1 MYIKSLITLGVAAAL
16 ASCGN
21 DVPIP
26 SGPNDTDQGVVTVA
40 GSPAIGE
47 TLTASVVDADGVDS
61 STLVYQWSADGEVL
75 EGETAST
82 LLITDALFGQEI
94 TVFVQ
99 YADDDGVIGG
109 ATSESTAS
117 VSTVNIPGTV
127 TVTGTAQV
135 GETLTATIEDGNGVP
150 AAVTSYQWAAAG
162 EDIDGATAAT
172 YELQFSELD
181 AIITINVVYTDNQNF
196 DEDLTSTA
204 TAAVIARENT
214 EGTVTIAG
222 SASVG
227 SVLTATVADVNGI
240 TTSTIAY
247 QWLADNTAIAG
258 ATDQTFSP
266 TATQVDTVISVTAA
280 YTDDE
285 GNAEDL
291 GPAAPTDVVTT
302 TAVDLP
308 GSVAI
313 SGDLLSGET
322 LTATITDANGVDTAN
337 ATFQWQA
344 DGADILDA
352 TTETLALSAD
362 QLGTEISVNVTYTD
376 NDGFADGGSATA
388 TSLVYSVVVNGEAA
402 LVNALAAAAEGDWI
416 ALGSAE
422 GDAGVNDYADMATIT
437 LSLNNLTLTR
447 ATGSDAVITG
457 ETCIIVDSDTSGLVI
472 DGLVFDELSVSQET
486 QVDCL
491 NSSLN
496 NGASL
501 LFDGSGNILRNTEF
515 LSDVEVRP
523 TGWANNEDYHY
534 MTLSG
539 TDNVIERNL
548 FAGKWTNE
556 ELHEGSAISIFI
568 NDDEGEDERNIVQF
582 NLFRDFQGEL
592 GEGDSNSVA
601 IQLGRTGGNDSRG
614 DGDHDIR
621 YNRFDNVITD
631 RRLIR
636 VQGGGNRI
644 TANTVVNSLGM
655 IALEDG
661 FGNTVSRN
669 IIISN
674 AANGDDGGIGVTPL
688 GHTVT
693 DNFIS
698 NLRTGSADRAG
709 IQIDYDALDNDSS
722 NSGNTAL
729 LAELAD
735 FDVTTVIARN
745 TIFNARQAILFENQ
759 SRPETNSPIF
769 NCQNFDAI
777 LDFDDNLIANSSGSV
792 GASRAAVTDADWNSR
807 GCVISPESDF
817 DNNHFYSSSL
827 IEDGGVFDFGGA
839 AGIDGN
845 ISGAEDGAAI
855 TAPDANGLIEGT
867 GIDADIGVDIDALDF
882 ITEDLVGPGS
892 TWVPG
897 E

>member
-247 QWLADNTAIAG
+247 QWLADNAAIAG

-285 GNAEDL
+285 GNAENL
-291 GPAAPTDVVTT
+291 APAAPTDVVTT

-344 DGADILDA
+344 DGADILGA
-352 TTETLALSAD
+352 TNETLLLSAD
-362 QLGTEISVNVTYTD
+362 ELGTAISVSTTYTD
-376 NDGFADGGSATA
+376 NDGFPGSGSAAGTG
-388 TSLVYSVVVNGEAA
+388 LVYSF
-402 LVNALAAAAEGDWI
+402 LVNSETTLRDALAAAVEGDWI
-416 ALGSAE
+416 ALDSPVGA
-422 GDAGVNDYADMATIT
+422 AGLDDYADMSVGEFSEIELGT
-437 LSLNNLTLTR
+437 NNLVLTL
-447 ATGSDAVITG
+447 ATDSTAVISGATCLTMASNSTG
-457 ETCIIVDSDTSGLVI
+457 ITI
-472 DGLVFDELSVSQET
+472 DGLVFESLTWDAAT
-486 QVDCL
+486 DCL
-491 NSSLN
+491 GPDASINIDGADHTFSNNQILSEAAHDSDSISSTDPFHYVALRGVN
-496 NGASL
+496 N
-501 LFDGSGNILRNTEF
+501 T
-515 LSDVEVRP
+515 
-523 TGWANNEDYHY
+523 
-534 MTLSG
+534 
-539 TDNVIERNL
+539 IERNL
-548 FAGKWTNE
+548 FSGKDTD
-556 ELHEGSAISIFI
+556 LEGSAITIFI
-568 NDDEGEDERNIVQF
+568 NDDDDDNNNIVQF
-582 NLFRDFQGEL
+582 NLFRDFIG
-592 GEGDSNSVA
+592 GGGDSGGHA
-601 IQLGRTGGNDSRG
+601 IQVGRSTGNDSAF
-614 DGDHDIR
+614 DGEHSIQ
-621 YNRFDNVITD
+621 YNRFDNVPTD
-631 RRLIR
+631 RRIMR
-636 VQGGGNRI
+636 VQGGGNLI
-644 TANTVVNSLGM
+644 TANTIVNSSGM

-661 FGNTVSRN
+661 LANVVTFNVIVPTGD
-669 IIISN
+669 
-674 AANGDDGGIGVTPL
+674 NGDDGGISFAPL

-693 DNFIS
+693 DNYIANVRTTS
-698 NLRTGSADRAG
+698 NARGALLLNTDP
-709 IQIDYDALDNDSS
+709 IDGT
-722 NSGNTAL
+722 GNTTL
-729 LAELAD
+729 LAGAGPFTLD
-735 FDVTTVIARN
+735 IARN
-745 TIFNARQAILFENQ
+745 TIVNARSPINLEFDNCGIFDSILNFTDNLVLNVAVATGDPVFLGAGNNGSQ
-759 SRPETNSPIF
+759 SRGIWIDAFTSGDSVVDWNA
-769 NCQNFDAI
+769 NCALDAASTFTGNRYYGPRLATSENIAGATALNFDPVAG
-777 LDFDDNLIANSSGSV
+777 DNIFGETGVVVPEFTIDATGFVV
-792 GASRAAVTDADWNSR
+792 GA
-807 GCVISPESDF
+807 G
-817 DNNHFYSSSL
+817 DNA
-827 IEDGGVFDFGGA
+827 GV
-839 AGIDGN
+839 
-845 ISGAEDGAAI
+845 
-855 TAPDANGLIEGT
+855 
-867 GIDADIGVDIDALDF
+867 GVDTSGLF
-882 ITEDLVGPGS
+882 LITEDLVGPGS